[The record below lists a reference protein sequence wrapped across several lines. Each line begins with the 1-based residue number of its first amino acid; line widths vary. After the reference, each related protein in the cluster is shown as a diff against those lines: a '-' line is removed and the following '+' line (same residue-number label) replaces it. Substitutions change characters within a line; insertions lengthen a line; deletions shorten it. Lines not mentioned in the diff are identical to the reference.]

1 MSRRNLRFESRR
13 GAGMPRFRYWLLAAC
28 ALASPVLLC
37 LQFTPLVETRPQL
50 SRAEAVRVEGL
61 LLDSVPQAPGVSG
74 PHEFAWNREELNL
87 LGRHLLSLSRM
98 SPEWAARV
106 DLRDGALEFEVS
118 RSLGFIVP
126 LYMNLRGEITGGGDP
141 PALTALRLGYM
152 PIPRFLID
160 RLMPDLSDAMAS
172 DDPLLA
178 EAARLL
184 ANVENVSLGAA
195 EIRFNVLWD
204 PEMLARAGDQARQ
217 WLIAESDRQRI
228 LEYYAVIGRVA
239 DEIADSERAI
249 PLGRLLAPLFLEAQG
264 KSLQGSDPIAEN
276 QALLQT
282 LALYVNEE
290 NIEQLVGAEAAE
302 DMPAVKFVE
311 VRLQRRQDLAQHL
324 TSIAAITVALGPDLA
339 LMLSTAKESYDARH
353 RSGFSFSDLTANS
366 VGVTLATLATRDRES
381 ALEIQRRMSAVR
393 SDSEYMPEVGDS
405 RDGISAD
412 DFSELYRDTG
422 SVEYR
427 QRLAEIRHL
436 IESTRVFAGL

>member
-1 MSRRNLRFESRR
+1 MNRRNLRFNPPRR
-13 GAGMPRFRYWLLAAC
+13 AGLRRFRPWLLAAA
-28 ALASPVLLC
+28 ALAAPVLLC
-37 LQFTPLVETRPQL
+37 LQFTPLVETRSQL

-61 LLDSVPQAPGVSG
+61 LLDSVPRAPGLTG
-74 PHEFAWNREELNL
+74 PHEFSWNQEELNL
-87 LGRHLLSLSRM
+87 LGRHLLSLSHM

-106 DLRDGALEFEVS
+106 DLRDGALGFEVS
-118 RSLGFIVP
+118 RSLGFVVP
-126 LYMNLRGEITGGGDP
+126 LYMNLHGEITRGDGL

-160 RLMPDLSDAMAS
+160 LLTPSLSDAMAS

-178 EAARLL
+178 EAGRLL
-184 ANVENVSLGAA
+184 ANVENVYLGAA
-195 EIRFNVLWD
+195 EIRFNVHWD
-204 PEMLARAGDQARQ
+204 PELLARAGDQARQ
-217 WLIAESDRQRI
+217 WLISETDRQRI

-239 DEIADSERAI
+239 DEIPESERAI
-249 PLGRLLAPLFLEAQG
+249 PLGRLLAPLFSEARS

-290 NIEQLVGAEAAE
+290 DVEQLVGAIAAE
-302 DMPAVKFVE
+302 NTPAAKFVE

-366 VGVTLATLATRDRES
+366 VGISLATLATRDRES
-381 ALEIQRRMSAVR
+381 ALEIQRRMSEVL
-393 SDSEYMPEVGDS
+393 SDAEYMPEVGSS

-436 IESTRVFAGL
+436 IESTSVFAGL

>member
-1 MSRRNLRFESRR
+1 MSRRNLRFNPPRR
-13 GAGMPRFRYWLLAAC
+13 AGLRRFRPWLLAAA
-28 ALASPVLLC
+28 ALAAPVLLC
-37 LQFTPLVETRPQL
+37 LQFTPLVETRSQL

-61 LLDSVPQAPGVSG
+61 LLDSVPRAPGLTG
-74 PHEFAWNREELNL
+74 PHEFSWNQEELNL
-87 LGRHLLSLSRM
+87 LGRHLLSLSHM

-106 DLRDGALEFEVS
+106 DLRDGAVGFEVS
-118 RSLGFIVP
+118 RSLGFVVP
-126 LYMNLRGEITGGGDP
+126 LYMNLRGEITRGDGL

-160 RLMPDLSDAMAS
+160 LLTPSLSDAMAS

-184 ANVENVSLGAA
+184 VNVENVYLGAS
-195 EIRFNVLWD
+195 EIRFNVHWD

-217 WLIAESDRQRI
+217 WLISETDRQRI

-239 DEIADSERAI
+239 DEIPQSERAI
-249 PLGRLLAPLFLEAQG
+249 PLVRLLAPLFIEARS

-290 NIEQLVGAEAAE
+290 DVEQLVGAEAAG
-302 DMPAVKFVE
+302 DIPAAKFIE
-311 VRLQRRQDLAQHL
+311 VRLRRRQDLAQHL

-366 VGVTLATLATRDRES
+366 VGITLATLATRDRES
-381 ALEIQRRMSAVR
+381 ALEIQRRMSEVR
-393 SDSEYMPEVGDS
+393 SDSDYMPEVGGS

-427 QRLAEIRHL
+427 QRLAEIQHL